1 MRRGL
6 TVTLTVGFTGTS
18 PITVQWQSAPSG
30 GSTFTN
36 ISGATSPTLTIHC
49 SPGIDGNK
57 YRAVITNQYG
67 SASTSPVTIHV
78 LSPTVT
84 TQPANATVT
93 AGASATFTA
102 AASGSPAPTV
112 QWQVSTNGG
121 ASFGNDTADAGATT
135 GTLTVAATTRARS
148 GYEYRAG
155 HEQRRVGD
163 VVAGHADRQ
172 AEQRACGV
180 NVTPSSGGAFSIV
193 LITGSNLGHPTSVSF
208 GSKRALA
215 LGVSSRLIIALAPTQ
230 PSGTV
235 VDVTVTTKAGTSAT
249 SSADHFT
256 YH

>member
-1 MRRGL
+1 M
-6 TVTLTVGFTGTS
+6 
-18 PITVQWQSAPSG
+18 
-30 GSTFTN
+30 
-36 ISGATSPTLTIHC
+36 
-49 SPGIDGNK
+49 
-57 YRAVITNQYG
+57 
-67 SASTSPVTIHV
+67 
-78 LSPTVT
+78 
-84 TQPANATVT
+84 T

-135 GTLTVAATTRARS
+135 GTLTVAATTTARS
-148 GYEYRAG
+148 GYEYRAVFTNS
-155 HEQRRVGD
+155 VGSVTSSPATLTVKPSNAP
-163 VVAGHADRQ
+163 VVS
-172 AEQRACGV
+172 